1 MTTEIYDDYILWYL
15 FGSAIILIYLTT
27 FIKPEIDKIEAQNK
41 DIKNNKDNKDIKNN
55 KDKIKV
61 DPYLPFYINSPLS
74 SPIFSYSNYSQNY
87 NFYNYNV

>member
-1 MTTEIYDDYILWYL
+1 MTEIYDDYILWYL

-41 DIKNNKDNKDIKNN
+41 DIKDIKDIKNN
-55 KDKIKV
+55 KIKV
-61 DPYLPFYINSPLS
+61 DPYIPFYINSPLS